1 MKIINRLLLLAL
13 ASLSLSS
20 CSVYY
25 TTSQVDQSLKSSLNQ
40 ANNSLNQ
47 LENQMLNLQ
56 SQYNGIQC
64 DTKPEAMKQSD
75 VMFATLQF
83 EMDKVNQLK
92 AQLNQEY
99 ANFQKYTQGKDK
111 IVSGTPEFTQLK
123 ETRGNIKTKMGD
135 LQAKGEA
142 TVKQA
147 QSFSD
152 YVSKNVIPNIRMVD
166 VAAYKSK
173 FEQSIAELS
182 NSEQTFYQE
191 LKKYDD
197 QMNQVI
203 AKFQTTHASQC
214 ASLKSDFQALNDHQ
228 KSIVAVKV
236 DLLSTLKKFQE
247 QTRGMKTISSCS
259 NQWPLVAAA
268 DQSIAL
274 SQTRLNGIQNDIQ
287 KTVCRIEATIKSLK

>member
-1 MKIINRLLLLAL
+1 MKIINRLLLLAITCL
-13 ASLSLSS
+13 LFSS
-20 CSVYY
+20 CTVYY
-25 TTSQVDQSLKSSLNQ
+25 TTSQVDQSLKSSINQ

-75 VMFATLQF
+75 VMYATLQSD
-83 EMDKVNQLK
+83 MAKVNQLK

-111 IVSGTPEFTQLK
+111 IVSGTPEYTQLK
-123 ETRGNIKTKMGD
+123 ETRENIKNKMGD
-135 LQAKGEA
+135 LQAKGQS

-152 YVSKNVIPNIRMVD
+152 FVSKNVIPNIQMVD

-173 FEQSIAELS
+173 FEQSIAGLS
-182 NSEQTFYQE
+182 NSEQSFSQE

-197 QMNQVI
+197 QMNQVV
-203 AKFQTTHASQC
+203 AKFQNTHANQC
-214 ASLKSDFQALNDHQ
+214 NALKSDFLKLNDYQ
-228 KSIVAVKV
+228 KNIGIVKA
-236 DLLSTLKKFQE
+236 DLQTTLNTFQT

-268 DQSIAL
+268 DQSIAS
-274 SQTRLNGIQNDIQ
+274 SQTKLNAIQSDIQ
-287 KTVCRIEATIKSLK
+287 STSSRIESTLRSLK